1 MKARL
6 AITIVAAILA
16 AWLALAFADAGENH
30 AQQAVVANGTIEVR
44 VSVDKQIARIVDPI
58 HLVLEVEAP
67 RGTRVEM
74 PNLSGRLGD
83 FDVRS
88 SERAKDVPSAETAD
102 VRRWVLKATL
112 ETVKTGELSI
122 PPLDVQYAVDAKS
135 PTFKTLRSNPVPIRI
150 ASVLENR
157 ADLRKFQDLKDVV
170 DVPMPELPT
179 RTWIV
184 WTAVGVGTL
193 LASIAVAFLV
203 INRRRRGTSPVE
215 WAIAAIEDLQKL
227 PVTSA
232 TDAEA
237 VFNEVVDIIREFFE
251 FEFGVPTLSRT
262 TREFLAQVPNQVG
275 LGEMERK
282 RLTWLARLADEIK
295 FARFG
300 IGEQQVRQAFEQARA
315 LIAECEQHRELTKG
329 EAA

>member
-1 MKARL
+1 MKGRP

-16 AWLALAFADAGENH
+16 GWPAVAFADAGDTC
-30 AQQAVVANGTIEVR
+30 APQAVVADGSVKLR
-44 VSVDKQIARIVDPI
+44 VSVDKQVARVAEPI

-74 PNLSGRLGD
+74 PNLSDRLGE
-83 FDVRS
+83 FEVRG

-112 ETVKTGELSI
+112 ETIKTGELSI
-122 PPLDVQYAVDAKS
+122 PPLDVQYAADANS
-135 PTFKTLRSNPVPIRI
+135 PTFKTLRSNPVQIRI

-170 DVPMPELPT
+170 DVAVPELPT

-193 LASIAVAFLV
+193 LASTAVAVLV
-203 INRRRRGTSPVE
+203 INRRKRGPSPVE
-215 WAIAAIEDLQKL
+215 WAMAAIEDLQKL

-232 TDAEA
+232 ADAEA

-251 FEFGVPTLSRT
+251 YEFGVPTLSRT
-262 TREFLAQVPNQVG
+262 TREFLAQVANQVG

-315 LIAECEQHRELTKG
+315 LIAECDQFQAIKR

>member
-1 MKARL
+1 MKGRP

-16 AWLALAFADAGENH
+16 GWPAVAFADAGDTC
-30 AQQAVVANGTIEVR
+30 APQAVVADGSVKLR
-44 VSVDKQIARIVDPI
+44 VSVDKQVARVAEPI

-74 PNLSGRLGD
+74 PNLSDRLGE
-83 FDVRS
+83 FEVRG

-112 ETVKTGELSI
+112 ETIKTGELSI

-135 PTFKTLRSNPVPIRI
+135 PTFKTLRSNPVQIRI

-170 DVPMPELPT
+170 DVAVPELPT

-193 LASIAVAFLV
+193 LASIAIAFLV
-203 INRRRRGTSPVE
+203 INRRRRGPSPAE

-232 TDAEA
+232 ADAEA

-262 TREFLAQVPNQVG
+262 TREFLAQVANQVG
-275 LGEMERK
+275 LGDMERK

-315 LIAECEQHRELTKG
+315 LIAECDQFQAIKR

>member
-1 MKARL
+1 MPNISDRL
-6 AITIVAAILA
+6 
-16 AWLALAFADAGENH
+16 GEF
-30 AQQAVVANGTIEVR
+30 EVR
-44 VSVDKQIARIVDPI
+44 R
-58 HLVLEVEAP
+58 
-67 RGTRVEM
+67 
-74 PNLSGRLGD
+74 
-83 FDVRS
+83 
-88 SERAKDVPSAETAD
+88 SERAKDVPSAETAG
-102 VRRWVLKATL
+102 VRQWLLKATL
-112 ETVKTGELSI
+112 ETIKGGELSI
-122 PPLDVQYAVDAKS
+122 PPLDVQYAVDANS
-135 PTFKTLRSNPVPIRI
+135 PTFKTLRSNPVQIRI

-170 DVPMPELPT
+170 DVPVPELPT

-184 WTAVGVGTL
+184 WTAVGVGAL
-193 LASIAVAFLV
+193 LASIGVAVLV
-203 INRRRRGTSPVE
+203 INRRRRGPSPAE
-215 WAIAAIEDLQKL
+215 WAMAAIEDLQQL

-232 TDAEA
+232 ADAEA

-262 TREFLAQVPNQVG
+262 TREFLAQVANQVG

-300 IGEQQVRQAFEQARA
+300 IGEQQVRQAFEQSQA
-315 LIAECEQHRELTKG
+315 LISECEQLREQTKG